1 MILRFAGSYVFDEEG
16 PSRAFGRAGG
26 FALAASFIRELAVV
40 ATETG
45 CRGRELLN
53 GGESLG
59 GAVDTYA
66 WSRLLL
72 LLGVTSPWGGCFR
85 PVCVGVF
92 ARVVEAIDLACLLLL
107 RPLTGGLRSA
117 EGEADREEVGLELVG
132 LASLLLMETGS
143 LELADADACETEGV
157 AAAAS
162 AATAVAVT
170 VAAARAVTVGDFALV
185 FVDADVDA
193 GVGDLGLKV
202 VTMGFSA
209 ERSLRDRA
217 WVFGV
222 LPRDMW
228 RSLYQLDGDAGSASR
243 SERLRWR
250 PTRPC
255 TLDSDVRRGRMVSM
269 PKPGAATSSW
279 PGGISPNRRPGN

>member
-1 MILRFAGSYVFDEEG
+1 MVLVYASRMCSRRCSKSMGPTMILRFAGSYVLDDEG

-26 FALAASFIRELAVV
+26 FALAAASFIRELAVV

-92 ARVVEAIDLACLLLL
+92 ARFVGAIGLACLLLL
-107 RPLTGGLRSA
+107 RPLAGSLRSA

-143 LELADADACETEGV
+143 LELAAADACETEGV
-157 AAAAS
+157 AAAAP

-170 VAAARAVTVGDFALV
+170 VAAAKAATVGDFALV
-185 FVDADVDA
+185 FADADADA
-193 GVGDLGLKV
+193 GVGDLGCKV
-202 VTMGFSA
+202 VRMGFSA

-228 RSLYQLDGDAGSASR
+228 TSLYQLDGDAGSASR
-243 SERLRWR
+243 SERLR
-250 PTRPC
+250 
-255 TLDSDVRRGRMVSM
+255 
-269 PKPGAATSSW
+269 
-279 PGGISPNRRPGN
+279 